1 MKALDDYINTVIVGG
16 DSKNKKK
23 DTVKKAVIVKKDS
36 VKKPIKPTVN
46 MTKATKDTKD
56 IKASKKASCN
66 YCKTNKSKAMTG
78 GSGCGC
84 SAGESMNPMSP
95 M

>member
-46 MTKATKDTKD
+46 MTKATKD

-84 SAGESMNPMSP
+84 SAGESMNRMSP